1 MANTERNRK
10 LSTEAEQWKALALQ
24 KTGEKMKIQ
33 KRQFIGEHPI
43 VKEIVI
49 RVVNNNLKEINEQIL
64 KASKQ

>member
-49 RVVNNNLKEINEQIL
+49 RVV
-64 KASKQ
+64 

>member
-1 MANTERNRK
+1 MEGTC
-10 LSTEAEQWKALALQ
+10 LAE
-24 KTGEKMKIQ
+24 TGEKMKIQ